1 MKVGI
6 IGAGNVGRNL
16 ARLILAAGNEVVIC
30 NSRESET
37 LSSVIETLGKRR
49 NAC

>member
-16 ARLILAAGNEVVIC
+16 ARLILAAGNEVVIHFIFHYHVRYNDSILYC
-30 NSRESET
+30 N
-37 LSSVIETLGKRR
+37 
-49 NAC
+49 